1 VTGERRGRSLRAMLV
16 VLSLAGAVLAH
27 FTIVDRFSP
36 ALGAALSLVP
46 LSFVALWAVR
56 RSPHR
61 AWTAAA
67 VVLAAI
73 ALWAG
78 WGMLERQFASL
89 FFLEHAG
96 GNALLAVVFGRTL
109 AAGREPICTR
119 FARIMHPTLPPE
131 VQAYTRSIT
140 LAWTIFFAAL
150 ASLSA
155 ALYLG
160 GFLTAWSALATMGS
174 PILVGLMFVV
184 EYAVRL
190 RALPN
195 WERVGLLGGIRAFSR
210 HFAAAPLQTPR

>member
-1 VTGERRGRSLRAMLV
+1 MLV
-16 VLSLAGAVLAH
+16 VLFLAGAVLAH

-36 ALGAALSLVP
+36 ALGAALSLLP
-46 LSFVALWAVR
+46 LSFLALLAAR

-61 AWTAAA
+61 TWTAAA
-67 VVLAAI
+67 VILVAL

-78 WGMLERQFASL
+78 WGTLERRFASV

-96 GNALLAVVFGRTL
+96 GNALLAIVFGRTL
-109 AAGREPICTR
+109 APGREPLCTR
-119 FARIMHPTLPPE
+119 FARILHPTLPPE
-131 VQAYTRSIT
+131 VQAYTRGIT
-140 LAWTIFFAAL
+140 LAWTIFFTAL

-160 GFLTAWSALATMGS
+160 GFLTAWSVLATMAS

-210 HFAAAPLQTPR
+210 HFAAAPLETPR

>member
-1 VTGERRGRSLRAMLV
+1 VTGERRSRPFRAVLV
-16 VLSLAGAVLAH
+16 VLFLAGAVLAH

-46 LSFVALWAVR
+46 LSFLALWAAR

-67 VVLAAI
+67 VVLVAI

-78 WGMLERQFASL
+78 WGMLERRFASV

-109 AAGREPICTR
+109 AAGREPLCTR
-119 FARIMHPTLPPE
+119 FARILHPTLPPE
-131 VQAYTRSIT
+131 VQAYTRGIT

>member
-1 VTGERRGRSLRAMLV
+1 VTGERRSRPFRAVLV
-16 VLSLAGAVLAH
+16 VLFLAGAVLAH

-46 LSFVALWAVR
+46 LSFLALWAAR

-67 VVLAAI
+67 VVLVAI

-78 WGMLERQFASL
+78 WGMLERRFASV

-109 AAGREPICTR
+109 AAGREPLCTR
-119 FARIMHPTLPPE
+119 FARILHPTLPPE
-131 VQAYTRSIT
+131 VQAYTRGIT

-160 GFLTAWSALATMGS
+160 GFLTAWSVLATMAS

-210 HFAAAPLQTPR
+210 HFAAAPLETPR